1 MFMQLLIDLLA
12 DLFII
17 KLIIIL
23 TMIYIIVL
31 IASKNYFLDSN
42 NINNLQNWA
51 LTNKLNILKVFH
63 SSLNTSPRK

>member
-42 NINNLQNWA
+42 NINNLQN
-51 LTNKLNILKVFH
+51 
-63 SSLNTSPRK
+63 